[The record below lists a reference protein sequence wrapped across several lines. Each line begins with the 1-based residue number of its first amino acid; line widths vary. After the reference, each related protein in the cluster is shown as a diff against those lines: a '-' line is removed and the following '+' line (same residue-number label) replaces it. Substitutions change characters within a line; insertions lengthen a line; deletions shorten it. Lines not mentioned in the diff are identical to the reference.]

1 MTRLLVVALM
11 VAASIQPARGADEGP
26 PPLPYVRGGSRWL
39 YTSDLGAVRVRLDE
53 EPGVV
58 DGARR
63 YRWEIRVA
71 GAVMEE
77 RLALRSSGLFTV
89 DRVFSFLGRPL
100 WRLAF
105 DPPELTIAL
114 PLEVGRRWQWRNPV
128 VSGSSRGWDQVEGV
142 VEALERVEVPAG
154 VFEAYRIRLS
164 RKDTWGSRLESLIWL
179 DPEVGVVKAD
189 GLLRWPGLAGAVQRL
204 LGLDRLRLGL
214 SEAHVEASAPPP

>member
-1 MTRLLVVALM
+1 MTWLAVVALM
-11 VAASIQPARGADEGP
+11 VAAGIQPGQGGDEGP
-26 PPLPYVRGGSRWL
+26 PPLPYVRGGSQWV
-39 YTSDLGAVRVRLDE
+39 YTSDRGLVRVRLDE
-53 EPGVV
+53 EPGMV

-77 RLALRSSGLFTV
+77 HLALRSSGLYTV
-89 DRVFSFLGRPL
+89 DRAFAFLGRPL

-128 VSGSSRGWDQVEGV
+128 VSGSSRGWDEVEGV
-142 VEALERVEVPAG
+142 VEALEWVEVPAG
-154 VFEAYRIRLS
+154 RYEAYRIRLS
-164 RKDTWGSRLESLIWL
+164 RKDTWGSRMESLIWL

-189 GLLRWPGLAGAVQRL
+189 GLLRWPGLVGAVQGL
-204 LGLDRLRLGL
+204 LGLDRLRLSL
-214 SEAHVEASAPPP
+214 REAHIEASHPPS